1 MTLVATTLPIG
12 GASCIWYTVARVKES
27 RTWNGLRESVV
38 SFLMSGVMYYVWTI
52 WSSGEDPEVVCLS
65 SSAHNISIEQ
75 LSVEACGYLAC
86 LSSLILSTPC
96 LSALLDSHQSV
107 PLLYKYCYV
116 TIASYPGLLTPAFVA
131 CGTNAGEGLVKL
143 SHVV

>member
-1 MTLVATTLPIG
+1 M
-12 GASCIWYTVARVKES
+12 
-27 RTWNGLRESVV
+27 WNGLRESVV

-131 CGTNAGEGLVKL
+131 CGTNAGGRPGKTEPCGMTYLDVWRSGTFLLYSCKAAF
-143 SHVV
+143 